1 MRHLLL
7 FFVPRLSPTIRADP
21 PKVTLIHLDDRS
33 PTSLTLSWALSRRP
47 PAHISHR
54 YELMYRRK
62 VRPSAFYEIPS
73 LGLLLRVF
81 PGKTI
86 LILMRLFDLL
96 KDGDGERDVTTYTVL
111 ILDKNAVH
119 VNDLTP
125 DTTYLFRVQALSSE
139 GNPGSYSAEYEFRTF
154 PLGNTQLAQ
163 LL

>member
-1 MRHLLL
+1 M
-7 FFVPRLSPTIRADP
+7 
-21 PKVTLIHLDDRS
+21 
-33 PTSLTLSWALSRRP
+33 
-47 PAHISHR
+47 
-54 YELMYRRK
+54 
-62 VRPSAFYEIPS
+62 
-73 LGLLLRVF
+73 
-81 PGKTI
+81 
-86 LILMRLFDLL
+86 